1 MAKNVSNQ
9 FKNIIKNG
17 GPFYAHAVIT
27 LADGTI
33 VTMTSDMD
41 FSMEGNEYSEG
52 GDSGFPL
59 GAALSKTITIR
70 LDNTVTEDPLQDS
83 DSLNIL
89 DSQGRPILAT
99 RKSLYNDY
107 YYARIVLYTEAD
119 LPDGTTERIQEGIFT
134 VVDSVK
140 PSDTLEIVAYD
151 DMYKADVNF
160 VSTLSYPISAQM
172 LLNEVC
178 NKCGITLGS
187 ATFPNNSFQIQQAPE
202 GLTGRQVIGYIAQIA
217 GGNAIID
224 STGHLKI
231 VSYDLTP
238 FDTQE
243 EVTAGEIE
251 TESGIHIISEYIN
264 DPDIGTDNVT
274 ITGVSVT
281 IPAEDADSEDEEYV
295 VGTEEY
301 AIKIDNPLIAGNEK
315 TAVDFIAQ
323 SVIGITMRPFS
334 GEFFPDPTIEF
345 MDLAYVV
352 DTKNQIYKT
361 FITSLGFSYFGKST
375 LSNDAES
382 PERYGGSY
390 YSAASQVYQK
400 AKNEIKNNKKQ
411 WEQAIEDLTDRVNNA
426 SGLYTTAD
434 PQEDGSV
441 IYYMHNKPTLE
452 ESAIVWELTAE
463 SITVSTDGGHSWN
476 GGFTV
481 DGEMIASIMS
491 TIGLNFDWGI
501 GGTLLIEDPDGNETA
516 YMDAE
521 TGTIRFSVQS
531 LKIAGKTIDE
541 IYNEKIEDYDDSLTQ
556 QEIFNR
562 LTNNG
567 TAQGIYMQGN
577 QLYLNGQYMEFNGAT
592 IGGWLINDNQL
603 INDQT
608 GFTVR
613 IQAPSTYGTVGL
625 GTSDII
631 AVHDTSKDTW
641 PFVVTS
647 DGSVDIGTDFYYRP
661 NGFSYDSTVQL
672 NVGGWQIKRNQNVWD
687 YDEVI
692 YWDTVETQT
701 NGIGAKG
708 PWVIWGGWNGGESIN
723 VDNYK
728 FVVTD
733 QGVCKA
739 MSWVTGSRLEWKENI
754 VPYNKSAVQE
764 IMNSDVYYY
773 DLKNQSKSAWQEGR
787 HIGFIIGD
795 GYNVSTDIL
804 DGGGGAIDMYSALAI
819 AYKAIQELQT
829 EIQTIKQKIKA

>member
-33 VTMTSDMD
+33 TTMTSDMD

-83 DSLNIL
+83 DALDIL
-89 DSQGRPILAT
+89 DSQGRTILAT

-224 STGHLKI
+224 SKGHLKI
-231 VSYDLTP
+231 VSYDMTP

-281 IPAEDADSEDEEYV
+281 IPAEDANSEDEEYV

-315 TAVDFIAQ
+315 AAVNFIAQ

-352 DTKNQIYKT
+352 DTKDQIYKT
-361 FITSLGFSYFGKST
+361 FITSLGFSYLGKST

-411 WEQAIEDLTDRVNNA
+411 WEQAIENLTDRVNNA

-463 SITVSTDGGHSWN
+463 SITVSTDGGNSWN

-501 GGTLLIEDPDGNETA
+501 GGKLIIQDADGNQFV
-516 YMDAE
+516 YMDADI
-521 TGTIRFSVQS
+521 GR
-531 LKIAGKTIDE
+531 A
-541 IYNEKIEDYDDSLTQ
+541 N
-556 QEIFNR
+556 
-562 LTNNG
+562 
-567 TAQGIYMQGN
+567 
-577 QLYLNGQYMEFNGAT
+577 
-592 IGGWLINDNQL
+592 IGGWELDATKLYNKQDNFAVRLQVPQVYGNTDIESHGIIGVQDLIN
-603 INDQT
+603 
-608 GFTVR
+608 
-613 IQAPSTYGTVGL
+613 
-625 GTSDII
+625 
-631 AVHDTSKDTW
+631 DTW
-641 PFVVTS
+641 PFALMS
-647 DGSVDIGTDFYYRP
+647 DGSLFIGDYLAYQP
-661 NGFSYDSTVQL
+661 NGMSYDTSVKLTI
-672 NVGGWQIKRNQNVWD
+672 GGWQIKNGTDSWG
-687 YDEVI
+687 YDHFE
-692 YWDTVETQT
+692 YWDTQETQE
-701 NGIGAKG
+701 NGICSHG
-708 PWVIWGGWNGGESIN
+708 PWVVWGGWNGGASID

-754 VPYNKSAVQE
+754 VPYSKSAVQE

-795 GYNVSTDIL
+795 GYNVSVDIL

-829 EIQTIKQKIKA
+829 EIQTIKQKIES